1 MARKVDIT
9 VKLTFEENPALII
22 RGEEIEV
29 NADAPTMLKIMN
41 FMTEDGVGIN
51 QINEAYELIFPE
63 KSRQAIEDM
72 RLSVPDWMTVVQEAM
87 SLVTGEDIAPGEQ

>member
-9 VKLTFEENPALII
+9 SKLTFEENPALII
-22 RGEEIEV
+22 RGKEIEV

-41 FMTEDGVGIN
+41 FMTEDGVEIN

-63 KSRQAIEDM
+63 KSRKTIEDM
-72 RLSVPDWMTVVQEAM
+72 RLCVPDWMTVVQEAM
-87 SLVTGEDIAPGEQ
+87 SLVIGEDFQPGER